1 MTPEELREENAV
13 LRAELATLN
22 MHKQM
27 YACGGCGSDHS
38 AHTEALNAAYEKD
51 IWDGIRGEKEVMGW
65 MIADGWKRDPKRLAF
80 TAARYKFVAKMLEG
94 SQHVLEVGAGD
105 GWISR
110 IVEQHVGYLTLTDV
124 KGNDNVIQHDFL
136 ERPLYLPFTGGYAL
150 DVLEHI
156 FSHKEDTFLDNIK
169 QSVNGPVIIGMPS
182 AESQVY
188 ASELSKAGHVNC
200 KTKEELR
207 QTMKRHWQHVFMF
220 SMCDETLHTGF
231 MANYW
236 LALAVS

>member
-1 MTPEELREENAV
+1 MTPEELNEENAV
-13 LRAELATLN
+13 LRAEVATLK

-27 YACGGCGSDHS
+27 YSCGGSDH
-38 AHTEALNAAYEKD
+38 AAYTEALNAAHEKD
-51 IWDGIRGEKEVMGW
+51 IYDGIRGEQEVMGW
-65 MIADGWKRDPKRLAF
+65 MQATGWKQDPKRLTF
-80 TAARYKFVAKMLEG
+80 TTARYKFVAKMLEG
-94 SQHVLEVGAGD
+94 SKNVLEVGAGD

-124 KGNDNVIQHDFL
+124 VGNSNVIQHDFL
-136 ERPLYLPFTGGYAL
+136 EGPLHLPFDAGYAL

-156 FSHKEDTFLDNIK
+156 SPQKEDTFLHNIA
-169 QSVNGPVIIGMPS
+169 QSVHGPVIIGMPS
-182 AESQVY
+182 IESQAY

-207 QTMKRHWQHVFMF
+207 KTMLKHWKYVFMF
-220 SMCDETLHTGF
+220 SMNVETLHTGF